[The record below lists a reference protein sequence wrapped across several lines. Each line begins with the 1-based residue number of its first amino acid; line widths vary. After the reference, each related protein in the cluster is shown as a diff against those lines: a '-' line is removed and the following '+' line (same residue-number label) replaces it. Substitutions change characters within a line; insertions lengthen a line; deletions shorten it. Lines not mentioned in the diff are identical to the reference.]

1 VPDFYLLFTCD
12 PSYSLQHRFAGLRRC
27 GWNFCDLLPAL
38 HEIDAVGEGST
49 GIDCDA
55 HLEPSTPI
63 LLFMA
68 AGAPHS
74 LELPFRW
81 HNTTVAQRRTIVAA
95 SLGWMLDA
103 FDVMLYSIVL
113 ATLMREFNM
122 SKGTAGLLN
131 TLTLVASALGSFFF
145 GLLADRFGRRRMLS
159 QSILTYS
166 IFTFAC
172 GFSTSITMLAV
183 FRFLLGL
190 GMGGEWNSGATLVA
204 ETWPSAW
211 RGRALGIVQSSWAIG
226 YALAAVVAHMVMA
239 RMNWRWVFFAGI
251 LPAFVTLW
259 IQHGVP
265 EPALWQRHMKAPA
278 SKVVKLTLWRA
289 ALLRLFA
296 LLSMNTFGMF
306 AWWGL
311 FTWIPAYLMLPT
323 AQGGRD
329 FGRLGLTSF
338 LVILNLMGMLPGY
351 LLFGIFA
358 DRFGRKRTLITYLI
372 LAALSVPAFA
382 AARRAELILLTASIT
397 AFFGT
402 GFFTGS
408 GILGSELFPTPIR
421 ATALGVSYNAA
432 RGISAVAPF
441 AIGAIG
447 EAHGLAWAFLTCA
460 VAFAAA
466 AVSAA
471 WIPETR
477 GLELT

>member
-1 VPDFYLLFTCD
+1 MAT
-12 PSYSLQHRFAGLRRC
+12 
-27 GWNFCDLLPAL
+27 
-38 HEIDAVGEGST
+38 DATDSIQV
-49 GIDCDA
+49 
-55 HLEPSTPI
+55 
-63 LLFMA
+63 
-68 AGAPHS
+68 
-74 LELPFRW
+74 PFRW
-81 HNTTVAQRRTIVAA
+81 RNTTIAQRQTLLAA

-122 SKGTAGLLN
+122 TKATAGLLN
-131 TLTLVASALGSFFF
+131 TLTLVASAIGSFVF
-145 GLLADRFGRRRMLS
+145 GLLADRFGRRRMLT
-159 QSILTYS
+159 QSIITYS
-166 IFTFAC
+166 VFTFAC

-204 ETWPSAW
+204 ESWPSAW

-226 YALAAVVAHMVMA
+226 YALAAVIANIVIA
-239 RMNWRWVFFAGI
+239 RMSWRWVFFAGVV
-251 LPAFVTLW
+251 PALVTVW
-259 IQHGVP
+259 IQRNVS
-265 EPALWQRHMKAPA
+265 EPAVWKRQKKTPA
-278 SKVVKLTLWRA
+278 TRSEKIALWRA
-289 ALLRLFA
+289 VMPRLFA

-311 FTWIPAYLMLPT
+311 FTWIPAYLALPMSK
-323 AQGGRD
+323 GGRD
-329 FGRLGLTSF
+329 FTRFDFTSF
-338 LVILNLMGMLPGY
+338 LVILNLLGMLPGY
-351 LLFGIFA
+351 LLFGVFA
-358 DRFGRKRTLITYLI
+358 DKIGRKRTIITYLI

-382 AARRAELILLTASIT
+382 AARRPGLILLSASIT

-432 RGISAVAPF
+432 RGISALAPF
-441 AIGAIG
+441 AIGALG
-447 EAHGLAWAFLTCA
+447 EAHGLSWGFSACA
-460 VAFAAA
+460 LAFAAA